1 MALGD
6 APWTNRLRRTLD
18 GEDGRPVLVLVEG
31 PAGYGKSRLV
41 RCLAGAPWAARATR
55 EVWVCGDGD
64 PPAPPVGD
72 RPLLLVAEDLHRAGE
87 RDLAWLRGVLE
98 RAGQGLAVV
107 VTYRPEELP
116 VPGLPLGTPPP
127 RYPSQLS
134 VRRHRLEAW
143 SADAVRRYAAEALGR
158 RCTPEA
164 AARLHE
170 RSAGVPQVVADL
182 VEALRDCPDQP
193 WYTPADVDAVGVPV
207 RLADLVLGRAGALP
221 APQRP
226 VVWAAAVL
234 ERPAPDTELIAV
246 AALTPREGRAALAGA
261 LASGLLVEAD
271 DGRYRLI
278 CPLAAQALRET
289 LPGPLRKE
297 LHGRAADALAG
308 HRPVSWPA
316 LARHRRAA
324 GRVRSWLRA
333 VEQAAHEAHV
343 LGESARYQEAIG
355 LLEQAMASPLVSP
368 QARARLAP
376 VLARSA
382 VDGLRSDQTVEALQ
396 RVVQDDSLPAAVR
409 GEIRLDLGLLLVNQ
423 VGGEDG
429 RGVLEQA
436 AAELREERPALAA
449 RAMCALA
456 SPRWPATGVA
466 VHDRWLRAADEA
478 AADSGDP
485 AAHAAVA
492 TARVTLATMRGD
504 PRAWTLIEDLPT
516 TSTDTQARRH
526 AARGLC
532 NAADAAVWLGHY
544 ERAEKLLAEG
554 VELSV
559 TSGSPFTEHTALGTR
574 LTLDW
579 MLGRW
584 QGLAERCEA
593 FVAATFDMPLISS
606 DGRLVLGL
614 LALAQGEW
622 GRAVSWLSGERG
634 TAPEYVSPSQ
644 AAAMS
649 GALIRREL
657 ARDEVANA
665 AAEART
671 AWEKVARKG
680 IWAWAAELAPWAV
693 EATARAGRVAEARA
707 MVDAFAEGL
716 HGVDAPGAHAS
727 LIWTRAALAEATGEP
742 ARAAGLYREA
752 SASYAALGRT
762 YARALT
768 AEGAGRS
775 ALTAHAPHPRADEAN
790 AADAHPHPDA
800 VDGAA
805 HTRAGDTDP
814 PADPRIA
821 SGGRPL
827 SLTGDGGDG
836 PDTDAIA
843 ELAACIEQFTE
854 LGASWDAAR
863 TRALLRAHSPA
874 PERRPNGRPAY
885 GDQLS
890 PREQE
895 VAQLA
900 GAGLTNREIAAT
912 LHLSP
917 RTVEQHVARAMRK
930 LNLASRQQ
938 LAETGDD
945 A

>member
-1 MALGD
+1 M
-6 APWTNRLRRTLD
+6 RRTLD
-18 GEDGRPVLVLVEG
+18 GEDTRPVLVLVEG
-31 PAGYGKSRLV
+31 PAGHGKSHLV
-41 RCLAGAPWAARATR
+41 RCLTTAPWAAGTAH
-55 EVWVCGDGD
+55 EVWTCADGE
-64 PPAPPVGD
+64 PPAPPAGD
-72 RPLLLVAEDLHRAGE
+72 RPLLLVAEDLHRAGQ
-87 RDLAWLRGVLE
+87 RDLAWLRAVLE
-98 RAGQGLAVV
+98 GARQGLAAV

-116 VPGLPLGTPPP
+116 EPGLPLGTPPP
-127 RYPSQLS
+127 HYPSRLS
-134 VRRHRLEAW
+134 VRRHRLEPW
-143 SADAVRRYAAEALGR
+143 TADEVRRYAGQALGR

-164 AARLHE
+164 VARLYE

-182 VEALRDCPDQP
+182 VEALHDSPGQQ
-193 WYTPADVDAVGVPV
+193 WFTPADVDAAGVPV
-207 RLADLVLGRAGALP
+207 RLADLVRSRTAALP
-221 APQRP
+221 EHHRP

-234 ERPAPDTELIAV
+234 ERPATDTDLLTV
-246 AALTPREGRAALAGA
+246 AALAPHEGRDALGAALAT
-261 LASGLLVEAD
+261 GLLAETG
-271 DGRYRLI
+271 DGHYRLV
-278 CPLAAQALRET
+278 CPLAARALQQV
-289 LPGPLRKE
+289 LPGPLRKD
-297 LHGRAADALAG
+297 LHGRAADVLAA
-308 HRPVSWPA
+308 RQPASWPE

-333 VEQAAHEAHV
+333 VEQAARQAHA
-343 LGESARYQEAIG
+343 LGESARYQQAIG
-355 LLEQAMASPLVSP
+355 LLEEAMASPAVSP

-396 RVVQDDSLPAAVR
+396 RVVRDDTLPAAVR

-423 VGGEDG
+423 VGGQDG
-429 RGVLEQA
+429 RSVLEQA

-449 RAMCALA
+449 RAMCALS
-456 SPRWPATGVA
+456 SPRWPGTGA
-466 VHDRWLRAADEA
+466 DAHEKWLRAADRA

-485 AAHAAVA
+485 AASAAVA
-492 TARVTLATMRGD
+492 AARVTLATMRGD
-504 PRAWTLIEDLPT
+504 PRGWALLDALPT
-516 TSTDTQARRH
+516 TSTDVQARRH

-559 TSGSPFTEHTALGTR
+559 TSGSPFTEHTALGAR

-584 QGLAERCEA
+584 QGLAERCET

-606 DGRLVLGL
+606 DGRMVLGL

-622 GRAVSWLSGERG
+622 GRAVSWLSGEHG
-634 TAPEYVSPSQ
+634 TAPEYASPSQ

-657 ARDEVANA
+657 ARDAVQNA

-671 AWEKVARKG
+671 AWEKVVRKG

-693 EATARAGRVAEARA
+693 EATARAGRAGEART

-716 HGVDAPGAHAS
+716 DGVDAPGARAALTWS
-727 LIWTRAALAEATGEP
+727 RAALAEATGHP
-742 ARAAGLYREA
+742 ARAVPLYRAA
-752 SASYAALGRT
+752 SAAYAALGRP
-762 YARALT
+762 YAQALT

-775 ALTAHAPHPRADEAN
+775 ALAARDADG
-790 AADAHPHPDA
+790 ADAG
-800 VDGAA
+800 VDKEAYEDGSEGPEAYG
-805 HTRAGDTDP
+805 TGGRAGQ
-814 PADPRIA
+814 
-821 SGGRPL
+821 GGVH
-827 SLTGDGGDG
+827 TGEALGRTPSPDGDDG
-836 PDTDAIA
+836 PDNRAIA
-843 ELAACIEQFTE
+843 ELTCCIEQFTE
-854 LGASWDAAR
+854 LGAAWDAAR

-874 PERRPNGRPAY
+874 PQRRPHGRPAY

-890 PREQE
+890 PRERE
-895 VAQLA
+895 VAELA

-938 LAETGDD
+938 LAEPIGGG
-945 A
+945 

>member
-6 APWTNRLRRTLD
+6 APWIQRLRRTLD
-18 GEDGRPVLVLVEG
+18 GETGRPVLVLVEG
-31 PAGYGKSRLV
+31 PAGFGKSRLV
-41 RCLAGAPWAARATR
+41 RCLTTAPWAARTPR
-55 EVWVCGDGD
+55 EVWACGTGE
-64 PPAPPVGD
+64 PPAPPAGD
-72 RPLLLVAEDLHRAGE
+72 GPLLFVAEDLHRA
-87 RDLAWLRGVLE
+87 RDRDRAWLREMLE
-98 RAGQGLAVV
+98 DARPGLAAV
-107 VTYRPEELP
+107 VTYRSEELP
-116 VPGLPLGTPPP
+116 EPGLPLGTPPP
-127 RYPSQLS
+127 HYPSRLS
-134 VRRHRLEAW
+134 VRRHRLQPW
-143 SADAVRRYAAEALGR
+143 NADDVRRFAAEALGR

-164 AARLHE
+164 AARLYE

-182 VEALRDCPDQP
+182 VEALRDCPEAQR
-193 WYTPADVDAVGVPV
+193 YTAADVDAAGVPV
-207 RLADLVLGRAGALP
+207 RLADLVLGRTAAL
-221 APQRP
+221 AEHHRP

-234 ERPAPDTELIAV
+234 ERPATGAELLAV
-246 AALTPREGRAALAGA
+246 AALGEQEGRTALAAA
-261 LASGLLVEAD
+261 LASGLLVEAA
-271 DGRYRLI
+271 GSGYRLI
-278 CPLAAQALRET
+278 CPLAALALHQV
-289 LPGPLRKE
+289 LPGPLRAH
-297 LHGRAADALAG
+297 LHGRAADALGAR
-308 HRPVSWPA
+308 HPASWPE

-333 VEQAAHEAHV
+333 VERAADQAHA

-396 RVVQDDSLPAAVR
+396 RVVRDDTLPAAVR
-409 GEIRLDLGLLLVNQ
+409 GEIRLDLGLLMVNQ

-429 RGVLEQA
+429 RAVLEQA

-456 SPRWPATGVA
+456 SPRWPGTGA
-466 VHDRWLRAADEA
+466 DVHEKWLRAAGQA
-478 AADSGDP
+478 AADSGDE
-485 AAHAAVA
+485 AARAAVA

-504 PRAWTLIEDLPT
+504 PRGWALLDALPT
-516 TSTDTQARRH
+516 TSTDAQARRH

-532 NAADAAVWLGHY
+532 NAADAAVWLGQY

-559 TSGSPFTEHTALGTR
+559 TSGSPFTEHTALGAR

-584 QGLAERCEA
+584 QGLAERCET

-644 AAAMS
+644 SATMS

-665 AAEART
+665 AAEARA

-693 EATARAGRVAEARA
+693 EATARVGRVPEARS

-716 HGVDAPGAHAS
+716 EGVDAPGARAAVT
-727 LIWTRAALAEATGEP
+727 WTRAALAESTGEVSE
-742 ARAAGLYREA
+742 AAALYREA
-752 SASYAALGRT
+752 CAAYAGLGRP

-768 AEGAGRS
+768 AEGAGRC
-775 ALTAHAPHPRADEAN
+775 ALTARD
-790 AADAHPHPDA
+790 
-800 VDGAA
+800 
-805 HTRAGDTDP
+805 
-814 PADPRIA
+814 
-821 SGGRPL
+821 
-827 SLTGDGGDG
+827 GDG
-836 PDTDAIA
+836 PDSVAA
-843 ELAACIEQFTE
+843 ELTSCVEQFTH
-854 LGASWDAAR
+854 LGATWDAAR
-863 TRALLRAHSPA
+863 TRALLRVHGPA

-890 PREQE
+890 PREHE

-900 GAGLTNREIAAT
+900 GSGLTNREIAAT

-930 LNLASRQQ
+930 LNLTSRQQ
-938 LAETGDD
+938 LAEPGDD
-945 A
+945 I